1 MANSKV
7 NTNTNSENTNT
18 NTNTNTNSENSSKF
32 AKIKR
37 IFFRKKEKKI
47 FSVKVR
53 QIMPGST
60 SGEYGLYVNNN
71 RNPLLV
77 KFNDI
82 DKNKNMIMI
91 DNEISNIF
99 YVNRY
104 VTESPYHYFMCFIN
118 SKTIEEL
125 IKDRKNKKVYDIV
138 GLFVYNNELKNEI
151 IHTIKLLSF

>member
-1 MANSKV
+1 MV
-7 NTNTNSENTNT
+7 NTNSENTNSE
-18 NTNTNTNSENSSKF
+18 NTNSENTNSENTSKF
-32 AKIKR
+32 TKIKR
-37 IFFRKKEKKI
+37 FFFRKKQKKV

-53 QIMPGST
+53 QIIPGST
-60 SGEYGLYVNNN
+60 SGEYSLYVNNN

-82 DKNKNMIMI
+82 DKNKNIIMI
-91 DNEISNIF
+91 DNETSNIF

-104 VTESPYHYFMCFIN
+104 VTESPYYYFMCFIN

>member
-1 MANSKV
+1 MANSKANSE
-7 NTNTNSENTNT
+7 NTNTNSENSKA
-18 NTNTNTNSENSSKF
+18 NSENSSKF

-125 IKDRKNKKVYDIV
+125 IKDRKSSQ
-138 GLFVYNNELKNEI
+138 NNFINV
-151 IHTIKLLSF
+151 